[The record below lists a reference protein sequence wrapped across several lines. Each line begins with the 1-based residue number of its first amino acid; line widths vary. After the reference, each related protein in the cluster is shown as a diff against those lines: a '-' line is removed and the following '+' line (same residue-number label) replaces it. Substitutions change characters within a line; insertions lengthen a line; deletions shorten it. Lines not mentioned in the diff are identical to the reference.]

1 MQETPDTPDERL
13 QRRRVR
19 RWKRRARI
27 LGPFLGVPL
36 LLLTLSL
43 SVDLIEYQPHEER
56 DRLTDRPIR
65 MTRKAIARPVPRPAA
80 SNPTLIDLPIPIGG
94 DESGDAM
101 SDSIDLELNVPSS
114 GSIQPPIS
122 PYTLKGIPTSSARK
136 RIADLR

>member
-43 SVDLIEYQPHEER
+43 SVDLVEYQPHEER
-56 DRLTDRPIR
+56 DRLADRPIR
-65 MTRKAIARPVPRPAA
+65 MTRKVIARPIPRPTV
-80 SNPTLIDLPIPIGG
+80 STPTSIDSPIPIGG
-94 DESGDAM
+94 NESGEGTN
-101 SDSIDLELNVPSS
+101 DSLDLELNAPSGDS
-114 GSIQPPIS
+114 MRPPTP
-122 PYTLKGIPTSSARK
+122 PYALKRHSDVVR
-136 RIADLR
+136 

>member
-1 MQETPDTPDERL
+1 MQETPDTSDERS

-65 MTRKAIARPVPRPAA
+65 MTRKAVARPIPRPAA
-80 SNPTLIDLPIPIGG
+80 PTPTSIDSPIPIGG
-94 DESGDAM
+94 DESGEATN
-101 SDSIDLELNVPSS
+101 DSLDLELNAPSS
-114 GSIQPPIS
+114 GSMRPPT
-122 PYTLKGIPTSSARK
+122 PPQALKRHSDVVR
-136 RIADLR
+136 

>member
-43 SVDLIEYQPHEER
+43 SVDLVEYQPHEER

-65 MTRKAIARPVPRPAA
+65 MTRKAIARPIPRPTV
-80 SNPTLIDLPIPIGG
+80 STPTPTPTSIDSPIPIGG
-94 DESGDAM
+94 NESGEGTN
-101 SDSIDLELNVPSS
+101 DSLDLELNAPSGDS
-114 GSIQPPIS
+114 MRPPTP
-122 PYTLKGIPTSSARK
+122 PYALKRHSDVVR
-136 RIADLR
+136 